1 MKNSLQLL
9 IKTIL
14 IITTLMLSGA
24 NYAQKKEK
32 VTITGKVTVKDTGK
46 PPIGIITVIEKGVA
60 DYLVDGN
67 EIGTN
72 RHTFVEKDG
81 SFKFTIN
88 KGGTI
93 VIQDGYNRYMP
104 RTLTKLDKTQT
115 IDVVLSPSKR
125 TSPPPYPA
133 NQLTDFEKKIDIHKR
148 IKISGKISFP
158 DGKPMKDAT
167 IGQVDVFTEKVP
179 GNCAHIFSDKNGKY
193 DYTVL
198 KGGRIVIGA
207 HGYEILEFTAT
218 KDTVITVKMMK
229 VNPFK

>member
-24 NYAQKKEK
+24 NYAQTKEK
-32 VTITGKVTVKDTGK
+32 ITITGKVTVKDTGK

-81 SFKFTIN
+81 TFKFTIN

-93 VIQDGYNRYMP
+93 IIDDGNNRYG
-104 RTLTKLDKTQT
+104 TVTTSKLYKTQT
-115 IDVVLSPSKR
+115 MNIVLSPTVRKS
-125 TSPPPYPA
+125 SPYPA

-148 IKISGKISFP
+148 IKISGKITFP

-167 IGQVDVFTEKVP
+167 IAQQDVFTERVP
-179 GNCAHIFSDKNGKY
+179 LSAHVFSDNKGEY
-193 DYTVL
+193 SYTVL
-198 KGGRIVIGA
+198 KGGRILIGA
-207 HGYEILEFTAT
+207 MGYEMLNFTAT
-218 KDTVITVKMMK
+218 KDTVINVKMK
-229 VNPFK
+229 SVNPFK